1 MGSNKFT
8 EEEQELLRKNPY
20 VVKVSQ
26 TTITYSE
33 QFKQQFFTAY
43 QHGEPPSKILRDMGF
58 NPGML
63 GKRRKD
69 SLIRRVKEYS
79 IREKGFEDARGENF
93 SCPSTKE
100 LTDAERIARLEH
112 QVNYLKEEN
121 QF

>member
-33 QFKQQFFTAY
+33 QFKQQFFIAY

-58 NPGML
+58 NPNMVDNE
-63 GKRRKD
+63 KD

-93 SCPSTKE
+93 GRPSTKE
-100 LTDAERIARLEH
+100 LTSQNKLHVWNIKL
-112 QVNYLKEEN
+112 NI
-121 QF
+121 